1 MKSIWY
7 CSSLQDKKFINN
19 TRSRFS
25 NTFDID
31 DIKSIP
37 DGEIEVAIKHIFFD
51 EENIEENSNVTLI
64 KKRQRVYGDKVL
76 GIRSNICEA
85 SIVNCG
91 YEKELCHFKVEKVHH
106 FEFIN
111 PSFFKTTKDL
121 LANAT
126 FSIIDV
132 KSEEQPNWKI
142 GAPTYIQAIVRS
154 AMVESFSIYLDS
166 DDEKS
171 VNKKTN
177 TNMNFTIDLPQRL
190 YLEGWEVCLKSIII
204 PCRVWNIYPDYKVRW
219 TVNEYVGKKF
229 VLSEFGVPEGSYG
242 IDDITHLLNEKLK
255 GVKIVFEEKINRIKI
270 EKPGKLELTDTRSIS
285 FSPYLAKILGFTK
298 DVRKE
303 NIKILMYN
311 NWETTARYPVN
322 VNFLS
327 PKTIIVNSD
336 IVEDTIFGGERV
348 KLLKVIPN
356 KMERNGDVVQYEFI
370 QDEFVKLGTSEFN
383 RINIS
388 ICDVSGDNLNVDYD
402 VIPTRL
408 QLEFRKPRSLKEVMH
423 ME

>member
-1 MKSIWY
+1 MQHTCVIHQWNA
-7 CSSLQDKKFINN
+7 L
-19 TRSRFS
+19 
-25 NTFDID
+25 
-31 DIKSIP
+31 
-37 DGEIEVAIKHIFFD
+37 
-51 EENIEENSNVTLI
+51 
-64 KKRQRVYGDKVL
+64 
-76 GIRSNICEA
+76 
-85 SIVNCG
+85 
-91 YEKELCHFKVEKVHH
+91 KEC
-106 FEFIN
+106 
-111 PSFFKTTKDL
+111 
-121 LANAT
+121 
-126 FSIIDV
+126 
-132 KSEEQPNWKI
+132 
-142 GAPTYIQAIVRS
+142 
-154 AMVESFSIYLDS
+154 YL
-166 DDEKS
+166 
-171 VNKKTN
+171 T
-177 TNMNFTIDLPQRL
+177 
-190 YLEGWEVCLKSIII
+190 
-204 PCRVWNIYPDYKVRW
+204 
-219 TVNEYVGKKF
+219 
-229 VLSEFGVPEGSYG
+229 
-242 IDDITHLLNEKLK
+242 
-255 GVKIVFEEKINRIKI
+255 
-270 EKPGKLELTDTRSIS
+270 
-285 FSPYLAKILGFTK
+285 KILGLTK